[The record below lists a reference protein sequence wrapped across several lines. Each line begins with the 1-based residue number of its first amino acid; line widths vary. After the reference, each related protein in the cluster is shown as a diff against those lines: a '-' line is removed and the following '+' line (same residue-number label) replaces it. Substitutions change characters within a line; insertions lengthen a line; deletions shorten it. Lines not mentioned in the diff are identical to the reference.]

1 MDFLK
6 SLSSLDDWK
15 KIVIAIGIF
24 LIFLILRKLFTTYLF
39 KFIIGFVKNKKI
51 NLITEAF

>member
-51 NLITEAF
+51 NL